1 MEIRQLRAFIAI
13 AELGTFTAGALRV
26 HVTQAAISMQIRQL
40 ENELGARLFIRAPR
54 RVMLTE
60 AGEQLLQRARQ
71 ILRDHDA
78 ALDEIAELAGAERG
92 RLRVGSASAMVTT
105 DVLPQLLKEV
115 RRKHSRAE
123 VTVASGTSEALVQ
136 QILSGEIDI
145 AFVSLPV
152 EARGINTE
160 RLTQDQ
166 LVAVA
171 SPRHRLAKQKT
182 ISAYTLAGE
191 KLILGERGGNTRRLI
206 DLFFAQAGVSLHVSM
221 ELSRQAAIRRMVE
234 ADMGVG
240 IVPLQTVRD
249 EVERGRLIRW
259 WIEGAQI
266 NWEMGLA
273 RLAGGYESP
282 ISQTFIKL
290 SRDYFRGNPECRR
303 QENSNGVGQE
313 AREEIVLIISS
324 EYLNQAFNI
333 LFIVKEMR
341 RHTNPLRLLRD
352 DHPLLGQP

>member
-1 MEIRQLRAFIAI
+1 MEIRQLRAFVAI

-40 ENELGARLFIRAPR
+40 ENELGAKLFIRAPR

-78 ALDEIAELAGAERG
+78 AIDEIAELAGAERG
-92 RLRVGSASAMVTT
+92 RLRIGSASAMVTT
-105 DVLPQLLKEV
+105 DVLPKLLKEV
-115 RRKHSRAE
+115 RKHHAGAE
-123 VTVASGTSEALVQ
+123 ITVASGTSEALVQ
-136 QILSGEIDI
+136 QILAGELDV

-160 RLTQDQ
+160 RLSQDQ

-171 SPRHRLAKQKT
+171 SPRHKLAKQRT

-206 DLFFAQAGVSLHVSM
+206 DQFFAQAGVTLHVSM

-234 ADMGVG
+234 EDMGVG
-240 IVPLQTVRD
+240 IVPLQSVSEAVD
-249 EVERGRLIRW
+249 KGRLVRW
-259 WIEGAQI
+259 WIEGAHI
-266 NWEMGLA
+266 NWELGIAKLT
-273 RLAGGYESP
+273 GGYESP
-282 ISQTFIKL
+282 IAQTFIKL
-290 SRDYFRGNPECRR
+290 SRKYF
-303 QENSNGVGQE
+303 
-313 AREEIVLIISS
+313 ADSS
-324 EYLNQAFNI
+324 ALTATKKAKP
-333 LFIVKEMR
+333 VPSKKR
-341 RHTNPLRLLRD
+341 AKR
-352 DHPLLGQP
+352 